1 MALRARVQG
10 VWRLTVG
17 DAGDFQVAGGG
28 SAIITTTHGWERK
41 KGKRRK
47 RRRRQRR
54 TEGEKEERTDGGEG
68 ERGWDCGTGR
78 VREHKTVA

>member
-41 KGKRRK
+41 KGK
-47 RRRRQRR
+47 
-54 TEGEKEERTDGGEG
+54 EEKEEKKTEEDRGRERRKNRWRGGRERMGLWDWAGQRT
-68 ERGWDCGTGR
+68 
-78 VREHKTVA
+78 